1 MAQNDGFDCV
11 KDFEDTLALT
21 VVMPRLPQHTPGF
34 LLSRGAATQ
43 AERAAPSALP
53 ATRYSLP
60 ATSAAFTIIEVM
72 MAAVILVVGFVGMI
86 EAVTISARMMDAAR
100 RQTLATQIINHE
112 IEKLRLAPWVT
123 TNGITGISNLPTANT
138 GIAIDTAFWPA
149 WNSATAYTVNRVV
162 SYNGAYYRCVTA
174 HSNQAPPNSNWTAT
188 TTAQT
193 TDVVFDQGATYTLAR
208 TVTSPDPVIDIREV
222 NFTVT
227 WVVNTS
233 RVDSGGAPL
242 TFTFTRANS
251 AWFGKY
257 GLNLSYQRS

>member
-1 MAQNDGFDCV
+1 MLRSRQQV
-11 KDFEDTLALT
+11 HPI
-21 VVMPRLPQHTPGF
+21 VPPPLPHRS
-34 LLSRGAATQ
+34 LGAGG
-43 AERAAPSALP
+43 
-53 ATRYSLP
+53 
-60 ATSAAFTIIEVM
+60 FTIVEVM
-72 MAAVILVVGFVGMI
+72 MASVILVVGFVGMI

-123 TNGITGISNLPTANT
+123 TNGITGISNLPTAST
-138 GIAIDTAFWPA
+138 AIAIDTAFWPA
-149 WNSATAYTVNRVV
+149 WNSATAYTANRVV

-208 TVTSPDPVIDIREV
+208 TVTSPDPVTDIREV

>member
-1 MAQNDGFDCV
+1 
-11 KDFEDTLALT
+11 
-21 VVMPRLPQHTPGF
+21 MPRLPQHTPGF

-53 ATRYSLP
+53 ATRSSLP
-60 ATSAAFTIIEVM
+60 ATSAAFTIVEVM

-123 TNGITGISNLPTANT
+123 TNGITGISNLATAST
-138 GIAIDTAFWPA
+138 DIAIDPTFWPA
-149 WNSATAYTVNRVV
+149 WNSATAYTANRVV

-174 HSNQAPPNSNWTAT
+174 HSNQAPPNANWTAT

-193 TDVVFDQGATYTLAR
+193 TDVVYDQGATYTLTR
-208 TVTSPDPVIDIREV
+208 TVTSPDPVPDIREV